1 MRRPRPQ
8 ILLRPKNPLLLCPA
22 VAMALLLAAGSACA
36 ETAPIPL
43 AAGPAPGD
51 PDLAELLNSTDDLQR
66 GESSMARIEMH
77 IKTARF
83 ERTVAMTAWSEGT
96 DKSLMIIESPA
107 REKGI
112 ATLKVGDNIWN
123 YLPKVDRTMKV
134 PASMMSGAWMGSHF
148 SNDDL
153 VKENRLS
160 EEFTYA
166 LTSRP
171 PDNPEKAW
179 VIELK
184 PKPDA
189 PVVWGRVVVR
199 VRDADRLPIDMRYY
213 DEDDKLVRT
222 LSYDDVRVMGGRRV
236 PARMRVVPADKPGE
250 FTEITYQE
258 LQFDVPI
265 PASTF
270 TLQSLRK

>member
-1 MRRPRPQ
+1 
-8 ILLRPKNPLLLCPA
+8 LPA
-22 VAMALLLAAGSACA
+22 IFVTVALLLHAPAAKA
-36 ETAPIPL
+36 E
-43 AAGPAPGD
+43 GPAIED
-51 PDLAELLNSTDDLQR
+51 PDIKSLLDATDDLQR

-77 IKTARF
+77 VKTARF

-96 DKSLMIIESPA
+96 DKSLMIIDSPA

-112 ATLKVGDNIWN
+112 TTLKVGDKMWN
-123 YLPKVDRTMKV
+123 YLPKVDRTIKV
-134 PASMMSGAWMGSHF
+134 PASMMSGSWMGSHF

-179 VIELK
+179 VLELT

-199 VRDADRLPIDMRYY
+199 VRDADRLPIDIRYF
-213 DEDDKLVRT
+213 DEDDALVRT
-222 LSYDDVRVMGGRRV
+222 MTYGDIGDIGGRKV
-236 PARMRVVPADKPGE
+236 PMGMKVVPADKPGE
-250 FTEITYQE
+250 FTEITYKE
-258 LQFDVPI
+258 LKFDVQI
-265 PASTF
+265 PASKF
-270 TLQSLRK
+270 TLQALRK

>member
-8 ILLRPKNPLLLCPA
+8 FLLPLGT
-22 VAMALLLAAGSACA
+22 AMAIAMLLASGVALA
-36 ETAPIPL
+36 EE
-43 AAGPAPGD
+43 PATTD

-96 DKSLMIIESPA
+96 DKSLMIIDSPA

-189 PVVWGRVVVR
+189 PVVWGRIVVR

-222 LSYDDVRVMGGRRV
+222 LSYEDVRDMGGRPV

-250 FTEITYQE
+250 FTEFTYQE
-258 LQFDVPI
+258 LKFDLSI
-265 PASTF
+265 PPSTF
-270 TLQSLRK
+270 TLQALRK

>member
-1 MRRPRPQ
+1 MLSLRPQ
-8 ILLRPKNPLLLCPA
+8 FNK
-22 VAMALLLAAGSACA
+22 LLLACATAIILSVTSAA
-36 ETAPIPL
+36 L
-43 AAGPAPGD
+43 AAEGITTAD
-51 PDLAELLNSTDDLQR
+51 PDLRELLDATDDLQR
-66 GESSMARIEMH
+66 GESSKARVQMH
-77 IKTARF
+77 IKTSRF
-83 ERTVAMTAWSEGT
+83 ERTVSMTAWSEGT
-96 DKSLMIIESPA
+96 DKSLMVINSPA

-160 EEFTYA
+160 EEFSYA

-171 PDNPEKAW
+171 PDNPEQAW

-189 PVVWGRVVVR
+189 PVVWGRIVVR

-213 DEDDKLVRT
+213 DEDDQLVRT
-222 LSYDDVRVMGGRRV
+222 LSYDDVREMGGRPV

-258 LQFDVPI
+258 LNFDVKI

-270 TLQSLRK
+270 TLQALRK